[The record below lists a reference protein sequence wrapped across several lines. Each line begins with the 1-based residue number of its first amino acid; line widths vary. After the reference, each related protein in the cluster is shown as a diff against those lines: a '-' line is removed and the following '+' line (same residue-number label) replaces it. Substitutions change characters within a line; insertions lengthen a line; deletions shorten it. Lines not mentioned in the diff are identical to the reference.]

1 MTATTI
7 NASAVQNKENTDNY
21 IINQKMLQVNTTL
34 PCKINGINDD
44 ETYDVTPIL
53 NNLDANG
60 KPIDPPTL
68 AHIPAAIEMGGN
80 AGIIIEYEIGDV
92 VLVGF
97 CQRDISIAKKNW
109 EQSNPG
115 SLRRFSLSDGIIIK
129 RLSNTPPTVF
139 IKITKD
145 GIELTAPGKPITLNA
160 ASVQINAP
168 VTVATL
174 NVTDSLT
181 IDEQNFTA
189 HRHSGGTN
197 PDGNTG
203 SVLP

>member
-1 MTATTI
+1 MTATSI

-21 IINQKMLQVNTTL
+21 IINQKGLQINTLL
-34 PCKINGINDD
+34 PCKINVINDD
-44 ETYDVTPIL
+44 GTYDVTPML
-53 NNLDANG
+53 NNLYANG

-168 VTVATL
+168 VTVE
-174 NVTDSLT
+174 SLT
-181 IDEQNFTA
+181 IDGQNFTA